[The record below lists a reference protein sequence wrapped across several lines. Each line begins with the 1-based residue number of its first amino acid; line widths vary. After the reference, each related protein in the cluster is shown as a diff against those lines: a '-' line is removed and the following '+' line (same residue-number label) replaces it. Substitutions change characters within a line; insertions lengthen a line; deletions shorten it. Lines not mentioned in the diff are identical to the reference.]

1 MPGGKGKGSK
11 GNNFDFL
18 IQEAKRIKLEEE
30 KKEAEERDSHN
41 ESRHAKVDFFY
52 EVMSSA
58 SPLNVLGEYDYFEKS
73 LPELL
78 DNAEKEL
85 LQKVHDHM
93 KVEEMKKVIGSD
105 SGKVG
110 HKGKQ
115 FPILDS
121 LSCKLRISLRHILAP
136 PTHVCLLCKKKLQ
149 RNNPPTQAA
158 LHTLD
163 GPQLATKYSYA
174 LGCH

>member
-1 MPGGKGKGSK
+1 MPGGKGKGGKGGK
-11 GNNFDFL
+11 GNNFDLL
-18 IQEAKRIKLEEE
+18 IQDAKRIKLEEE
-30 KKEAEERDSHN
+30 KKEAEERDSHD
-41 ESRHAKVDFFY
+41 EGRRAAVDFFD

-58 SPLNVLGEYDYFEKS
+58 SPLNVLGEYDWMRKN

-93 KVEEMKKVIGSD
+93 KIEQMKKVIGSD

-121 LSCKLRISLRHILAP
+121 LSCKLGISLRHILAP
-136 PTHVCLLCKKKLQ
+136 PTHVCLLCNKKLQ
-149 RNNPPTQAA
+149 RNNHPTQAA

-174 LGCH
+174 